1 MSTSYYSTKY
11 TWNKTEQ
18 MHQKLMLQRVL
29 FSYPPPKKK
38 LKTEPRASGPT
49 TELNPQPQE
58 LLFRE

>member
-1 MSTSYYSTKY
+1 MSESYYSTKY
-11 TWNKTEQ
+11 TWNRIEQ

-29 FSYPPPKKK
+29 FSYPPQKK
-38 LKTEPRASGPT
+38 LRTKPRTSGPT